1 MSKTKDTGIKI
12 AVEFS
17 RILLGITFIFSG
29 FVKSVDPLGTVY
41 KIQDYLTDFGLTG
54 LHDLALPMS
63 IVLCA
68 GEFCLGMFMLIGLYR
83 KWTSRVML
91 LVMLFMTPLT
101 LYVAIANPV
110 HDCGCFGD
118 ALIISNWATFFKNI
132 PLLACAIVTFVYH
145 QKITNLF
152 TGKFYWFVGLWI
164 VVFSLAFCLYNY
176 YGEPILDFRP
186 YKPGNNIP
194 ELMTV
199 EDAKAPVYKNVL
211 VYEKDGVKKE
221 FDDNNYPW
229 QDSTW
234 VFVDRTSKLI
244 KEGEQ
249 PVITDFAVK
258 RLFFNSERT
267 QIESE
272 EEITTEL
279 LADTGY
285 TFLMIAYSLDD
296 MDKTYLSNFE
306 DVDNY
311 AQEYG
316 YGFYCLTASPQQ
328 TIIEQEKEDIT
339 NFKFCSADER
349 LLKTVMRSDPGLLL
363 LKGGTV
369 INKWTGRDTPDES
382 LLKQPIE
389 KLSISKIPDTREEDK
404 HRIFAFAL
412 ILLIPIV
419 GTKLFDALIYQRRP
433 YAEPQKRK
441 KEFYLISG
449 RREGKG

>member
-1 MSKTKDTGIKI
+1 MSKSKNIGIKI
-12 AVEFS
+12 AVEVA

-41 KIQDYLTDFGLTG
+41 KIQDYLTSFGLSE
-54 LHDLALPMS
+54 LHSLAFPIS

-83 KWTSRVML
+83 KWTSRLML

-101 LYVAIANPV
+101 LYLAIANPV
-110 HDCGCFGD
+110 SDCGCFGD
-118 ALIISNWATFFKNI
+118 ALIISNWETFFKNI
-132 PLLACAIVTFVYH
+132 VLLACAIVTFIYH

-164 VVFSLAFCLYNY
+164 IVFGSAFCLYNY
-176 YGEPILDFRP
+176 YSEPILDFRP
-186 YKPGNNIP
+186 YKPGNNIS

-199 EDAKAPVYKNVL
+199 EDEKAPVYENVL
-211 VYEKDGVKKE
+211 IYEKDGVKKE
-221 FDDNNYPW
+221 FNDENYPW

-244 KEGEQ
+244 KEGEE
-249 PVITDFAVK
+249 PVITDFALD
-258 RLFFNSERT
+258 RLYFNPERT
-267 QIESE
+267 EIDGE
-272 EEITTEL
+272 EDITIEL

-285 TFLMIAYSLDD
+285 TFLMVAYSLTD
-296 MDKTYLSNFE
+296 MDRTYFSRFE
-306 DVDNY
+306 DVNNY

-328 TIIEQEKEDIT
+328 AIIDQEEQDIT

-349 LLKTVMRSDPGLLL
+349 LLKTIVRSNPGLVL
-363 LKGGTV
+363 LKDGTV

-382 LLKQPIE
+382 RLKQPIE
-389 KLSISKIPDTREEDK
+389 NLSISKIPDTEKRDK
-404 HRIFAFAL
+404 HRILAFVF
-412 ILLIPIV
+412 ILLAPIL
-419 GTKLFDALIYQRRP
+419 GTKLFDALIYQRKP
-433 YAEPQKRK
+433 YLEPQKQK
-441 KEFYLISG
+441 KKNEQENSKEDNI
-449 RREGKG
+449 